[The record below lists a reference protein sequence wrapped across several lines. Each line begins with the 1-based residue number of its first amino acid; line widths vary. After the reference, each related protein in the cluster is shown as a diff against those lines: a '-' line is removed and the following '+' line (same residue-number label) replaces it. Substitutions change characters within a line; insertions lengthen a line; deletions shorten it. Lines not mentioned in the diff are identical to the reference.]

1 MTRRDEAVAA
11 AAACVVAAAL
21 AADAAVVAILGAAV
35 ESAARTAS
43 VASKAAAAATKL
55 AVLAAE
61 RAKRGD
67 KGNLAPRPVQ
77 LVADPLQQLLTQQL
91 LQVLGTEAG
100 TVKEIK
106 ATLRKKLD
114 DFPVGDDFLL
124 REAVEAGAA
133 LGAIARGILPFSRPY
148 TREEITA
155 RWRCASNRSRVSAS
169 RVESRVVPLA
179 FARVARRPNSSN
191 SSESARLGLRA
202 KRPARDRRAI

>member
-1 MTRRDEAVAA
+1 MTDEAAAVASTAAPAPAA
-11 AAACVVAAAL
+11 APAAN
-21 AADAAVVAILGAAV
+21 DAAPAPVLGA
-35 ESAARTAS
+35 
-43 VASKAAAAATKL
+43 
-55 AVLAAE
+55 
-61 RAKRGD
+61 
-67 KGNLAPRPVQ
+67 
-77 LVADPLQQLLTQQL
+77 
-91 LQVLGTEAG
+91 
-100 TVKEIK
+100 
-106 ATLRKKLD
+106 KLD

>member
-1 MTRRDEAVAA
+1 MSDAA
-11 AAACVVAAAL
+11 AAP
-21 AADAAVVAILGAAV
+21 AADAGAPEGGPASSCVRV
-35 ESAARTAS
+35 EDWPAS
-43 VASKAAAAATKL
+43 
-55 AVLAAE
+55 
-61 RAKRGD
+61 
-67 KGNLAPRPVQ
+67 
-77 LVADPLQQLLTQQL
+77 
-91 LQVLGTEAG
+91 
-100 TVKEIK
+100 
-106 ATLRKKLD
+106 
-114 DFPVGDDFLL
+114 DDFLL